1 MMQPMREAGRQKERD
16 RCDRRAMTQAQYEHS
31 LVIDRVIIA
40 LHDLGSRPG
49 ATANG
54 VRSQL
59 KKEGFTPAEIA
70 EAVGKMAA
78 PRRASDADGS

>member
-1 MMQPMREAGRQKERD
+1 MMQPMQGAGRQTERD
-16 RCDRRAMTQAQYEHS
+16 RRDRRGMTQAQCEHS

-49 ATANG
+49 ATARV
-54 VRSQL
+54 VRAQL

-78 PRRASDADGS
+78 VKEPKPPTR

>member
-1 MMQPMREAGRQKERD
+1 MMQPMQGAGRQTERD
-16 RCDRRAMTQAQYEHS
+16 RRGITQAQYEHS

-49 ATANG
+49 ATAKG
-54 VRSQL
+54 VRAQL
-59 KKEGFTPAEIA
+59 KKEGFTPAEIS

-78 PRRASDADGS
+78 QKEPSDGN